1 MIKSTIN
8 DHLINDNDSIFLK
21 YRCSNGFCDL
31 CILIIFFF
39 QTELRKHFT
48 DILQEKLYALRKEAE
63 ELHKVRKAEEPLKA
77 DR

>member
-1 MIKSTIN
+1 MYSHN
-8 DHLINDNDSIFLK
+8 
-21 YRCSNGFCDL
+21 
-31 CILIIFFF
+31 FFF

-63 ELHKVRKAEEPLKA
+63 ELHKVRKAEEPHKA

>member
-1 MIKSTIN
+1 MIM
-8 DHLINDNDSIFLK
+8 
-21 YRCSNGFCDL
+21 
-31 CILIIFFF
+31 ILHSLNKDVAMAFVIYVFSFFF

-63 ELHKVRKAEEPLKA
+63 ELHKVRKAEEPHKP

>member
-1 MIKSTIN
+1 MIM
-8 DHLINDNDSIFLK
+8 
-21 YRCSNGFCDL
+21 
-31 CILIIFFF
+31 ILYSLNKDVAMAFVIYVFSLFFF

-63 ELHKVRKAEEPLKA
+63 ELHKVRKAEEPHKA

>member
-1 MIKSTIN
+1 MAFVIYVFS
-8 DHLINDNDSIFLK
+8 
-21 YRCSNGFCDL
+21 
-31 CILIIFFF
+31 FFF

-63 ELHKVRKAEEPLKA
+63 ELHKVRKAEEPHKP